1 MVSNEEQ
8 KAEAIKRLK
17 MLKIHPNV
25 IKEFQ
30 YDKPLLNYS
39 YRGILYWIDN
49 EEWKEIISNFETK
62 FNAVVY
68 HAIFTPTGFG
78 DLLTL
83 LYVSEHVEEWAA
95 DNEELEHGY
104 AYAYVANL
112 TNDIC
117 SEIGRVC
124 VEPRCGGVV
133 RTA

>member
-1 MVSNEEQ
+1 MVSKEEQ

-30 YDKPLLNYS
+30 YKKPLLNYS
-39 YRGILYWIDN
+39 YRGILYWIKDN
-49 EEWKEIISNFETK
+49 RWKEIISDFESK
-62 FNAVVY
+62 YNAVVY

-83 LYVSEHVEEWAA
+83 LYVSSHEEEWSM
-95 DNEELEHGY
+95 DNEDLEQGF

-112 TNDIC
+112 TDDDC
-117 SEIGRVC
+117 SEIGSVC
-124 VEPRCGGVV
+124 IEPRFGGVI

>member
-1 MVSNEEQ
+1 MVSKSDQ
-8 KAEAIKRLK
+8 RAEAIKRLRT
-17 MLKIHPNV
+17 LKVHPDV

-39 YRGILYWIDN
+39 YRGILYWIEDAK
-49 EEWKEIISNFETK
+49 WKEIISKFETK
-62 FNAVVY
+62 YNAVVY

-83 LYVSEHVEEWAA
+83 LYVSPHVEEWAA
-95 DNEELEHGY
+95 DNEELERGF

-112 TNDIC
+112 TDDIC
-117 SEIGRVC
+117 SEIGSVC
-124 VEPRCGGVV
+124 VEPRSGGVV

>member
-1 MVSNEEQ
+1 MVSKSEQ

-25 IKEFQ
+25 VKEFQ
-30 YDKPLLNYS
+30 YEKPLLNYS
-39 YRGILYWIDN
+39 YRGFLYWIEDN
-49 EEWKEIISNFETK
+49 RWKEIISDFESK
-62 FNAVVY
+62 YNAVVY

-83 LYVSEHVEEWAA
+83 LYVSSHEEEWSM
-95 DNEELEHGY
+95 DNEDLEQGF

-112 TNDIC
+112 TDDNC
-117 SEIGRVC
+117 SEIGSVC
-124 VEPRCGGVV
+124 IKPRFGGVI

>member
-8 KAEAIKRLK
+8 KAEAIKRLRI
-17 MLKIHPNV
+17 LKIHPNV

-30 YDKPLLNYS
+30 HDKPLLNYS

-83 LYVSEHVEEWAA
+83 LYVSSHEEEWSM
-95 DNEELEHGY
+95 DNEDLEQGF

-112 TNDIC
+112 TDDNC
-117 SEIGRVC
+117 SEIGSVC
-124 VEPRCGGVV
+124 IEPRFGGVI

>member
-1 MVSNEEQ
+1 MVSKAEQ
-8 KAEAIKRLK
+8 KEEAIKRLRI
-17 MLKIHPNV
+17 LKVHPNV

-30 YDKPLLNYS
+30 YDNPLINCS
-39 YRGILYWIDN
+39 YKGILYWIRD
-49 EEWKEIISNFETK
+49 ERWEEIISKFEADY
-62 FNAVVY
+62 NAVVY

-95 DNEELEHGY
+95 DNEELEHGF

-124 VEPRCGGVV
+124 VEPRFGGVV